1 MCKPKMFVAYTWITI
16 VVLLFIYGICAIALA
31 VENDSGDDSDNK
43 AIGFAGIFTMIL
55 SFALA
60 VGGTLVMRKYQT
72 ELAVG
77 FFLGVVIMM
86 AFNFLTLTALLAYEY
101 NECDDA
107 NHRVQS
113 GTADCYFQ
121 GCASVPV
128 PDASCFETT
137 PAGCTLGQTIP
148 DGCVVCTD
156 DENTVPAGCVPA
168 EDCTVCANTVGWT
181 GSADSTC
188 FDSSFHNCC
197 NAFLPLVDTS
207 GVESGAVLDIKSTT
221 YGFFQPQAQNEFCIT
236 CSEGNCDANL
246 AGAVFSCFLFVAYA
260 IFGAILAIYK
270 DEIVVK
276 KAADDTEDAAAEPPS
291 MN

>member
-1 MCKPKMFVAYTWITI
+1 VAYTWITI
-16 VVLLFIYGICAIALA
+16 VVLLFVYGICAIALA

-86 AFNFLTLTALLAYEY
+86 SFNFLTLTALLAYEY
-101 NECDDA
+101 NECDEA
-107 NHRVQS
+107 NHRVRA
-113 GTADCYFQ
+113 GTSNCYFE
-121 GCASVPV
+121 GCSSVPV
-128 PDASCFETT
+128 PPESCYPINNETDSNCF
-137 PAGCTLGQTIP
+137 A
-148 DGCVVCTD
+148 
-156 DENTVPAGCVPA
+156 A
-168 EDCTVCANTVGWT
+168 E
-181 GSADSTC
+181 
-188 FDSSFHNCC
+188 HINCC
-197 NAFLPLVDTS
+197 NAFRPRGNLM
-207 GVESGAVLDIKSTT
+207 VEVNEQLDVNTTT
-221 YGFFQPQAQNEFCIT
+221 YQFIQSQCSY

-246 AGAVFSCFLFVAYA
+246 AGAVFACFLFVAYGV
-260 IFGAILAIYK
+260 FGAILAIYK

-276 KAADDTEDAAAEPPS
+276 QPAEDTEDAAAEPPS